1 MLLAMQIE
9 RQLTKDQI
17 LELYLNIVSFGKR
30 AYGAQARHTTIRGR
44 PLKTK

>member
-30 AYGAQARHTTIRGR
+30 AYGAQAAAYTYYGR
-44 PLKTK
+44 R